1 MANINTNRNIFTKTK
16 INAPHN
22 SKVRY
27 NRTYLISDNI
37 SERFNSYYNFGVFRA
52 YNDLHTRTFESAGD
66 DWKEVFGK
74 DKVGTPAVK
83 SLFNDYGGAMIG
95 GDNGAFAG
103 GNLNSPDMLRKNASG
118 WRISNNVPLMD
129 SPKNRQRIRAN
140 SGCTIAELVKQSGEG
155 VLGRAI
161 YSYSDFMFC
170 KYLGKIPNN
179 YLITLRRFPIPP
191 PDFIFSNLE
200 GDDRLKNMSK
210 SQFSQQIGCMVTW
223 LGTPGNEM
231 ENILKYSYAMPYEEK
246 NSQWEQ
252 VQGGDADSSSNV
264 FNAIAAGFDPA
275 YRKAYNG
282 GYGGAALT
290 GFNQYIQKAFPTK
303 GPTKRLGGLL
313 SFSNG
318 PHNTQPHYD
327 QNRIY
332 GPIDNVKS
340 TYARSAAGLTFDQ
353 KITIT
358 FEYTLRAYN
367 GINTR
372 QAFLDL
378 ISNIL
383 QVTYSP
389 GDFWKGGYRGSGMHQ
404 NSIFARLKTFQ
415 CRGGFTD
422 FLDAMGEDVSTLT
435 TKATEGI
442 NSLGDFLKM
451 MKNALNNIGGMF
463 MGNMFNK
470 LGRPTKQYANSLLSE
485 APVGMWH
492 LTVGN
497 PHHPIMAMGNMVL
510 KNTTI
515 THYGPLGLDDFPTG
529 IKVVCELDRGKPRDL
544 REIEKLYMKGND
556 RIVFSNNQ
564 KIIDMYADA
573 IEYNKKYVKQ
583 QDPTSQVAQPVITPE
598 SSLQNT
604 SQGTDD
610 NSNISTSASVN
621 DVNEALNGE
630 LNNLIL
636 KNSDANINNIID
648 FQNNVEG
655 LNSLLRK
662 TFGEI
667 DTYSIFF
674 SAAEQEYGAQKRKNK
689 TINPGKAS
697 KK

>member
-1 MANINTNRNIFTKTK
+1 MADINRNIFTKTK
-16 INAPHN
+16 INTFHN
-22 SKVRY
+22 SRVRY
-27 NRTYLISDNI
+27 NRAYLISDNI

-52 YNDLHTRTFESAGD
+52 YNDLHTRTFNDAND
-66 DWKEVFGK
+66 DYKEVFGQ

-95 GDNGAFAG
+95 GDSGAFAN
-103 GNLNSPDMLRKNASG
+103 GNLASPDLLRKSASG

-129 SPKNRQRIRAN
+129 SPENRQRIRAT

-200 GDDRLKNMSK
+200 GTERLSGIAK

-231 ENILKYSYAMPYEEK
+231 ENILKYSYTMPYEEK

-252 VQGGDADSSSNV
+252 VQGGDADSSSNI
-264 FNAIAAGFDPA
+264 FNAVAAGFDPA

-282 GYGGAALT
+282 GYGGSALT
-290 GFNQYIQKAFPTK
+290 GFNTYIGKVFPAMQFT
-303 GPTKRLGGLL
+303 
-313 SFSNG
+313 NG
-318 PHNTQPHYD
+318 PYDTQPHYD

-358 FEYTLRAYN
+358 FDYTLRAYN

-389 GDFWKGGYRGSGMHQ
+389 GDFWKGGYRGSAMHQ

-415 CRGGFTD
+415 CSGGFTD

-435 TKATEGI
+435 THATA
-442 NSLGDFLKM
+442 SLGSLEDIIKAF
-451 MKNALNNIGGMF
+451 KNALNNIGGMF

-470 LGRPTKQYANSLLSE
+470 LGRPVKQYANSLLSE

-492 LTVGN
+492 LTIGN

-529 IKVVCELDRGKPRDL
+529 IKVICELDRGKPRDL

-556 RIVFSNNQ
+556 RIIFSNDQ
-564 KIIDMYADA
+564 KVIDMYADA
-573 IEYNKKYVKQ
+573 IEYNKKYIKQ
-583 QDPTSQVAQPVITPE
+583 QEPTSQITQPSITPE

-604 SQGTDD
+604 GQGTDES
-610 NSNISTSASVN
+610 SNISTGATTGSAQ
-621 DVNEALNGE
+621 EALSSD
-630 LNNLIL
+630 LNDAIL
-636 KNSDANINNIID
+636 KNSGVNINNIRD
-648 FQNNVEG
+648 FQNSTEG
-655 LNSLLRK
+655 LNSLLQK
-662 TFGEI
+662 TFGET

-674 SAAEQEYGAQKRKNK
+674 SSAEQEYGAQKRKNK
-689 TINPGKAS
+689 EYKAEQKS